1 MGLLLG
7 QTAPNFQ
14 TDTSQGEIDFYN
26 FIGDG
31 WVILFSHP
39 ADFTP
44 ICTTELGRMSQIQD
58 EFTKRNTKIL
68 AVSVDNAESHRD
80 WIKDINETQNT
91 DVKYPII
98 ADTDQKVAKL
108 YGMIHPDALA
118 KKTVR
123 TVFIIGPNKKVR
135 LTLTYPPST
144 GRNFNEI
151 LRALDSIQLT
161 DDYSVSTPADW
172 EDGDD
177 VYVGGNIKTEDIPEH
192 FPKGHEIIKPYL
204 RKTPQPNK

>member
-1 MGLLLG
+1 
-7 QTAPNFQ
+7 
-14 TDTSQGEIDFYN
+14 
-26 FIGDG
+26 
-31 WVILFSHP
+31 
-39 ADFTP
+39 
-44 ICTTELGRMSQIQD
+44 MSQIQD

-68 AVSVDNAESHRD
+68 AVSVDSAESHRD

-161 DDYSVSTPADW
+161 DDYSVSTPDLKSTRLNSSH
-172 EDGDD
+172 
-177 VYVGGNIKTEDIPEH
+177 VSIS
-192 FPKGHEIIKPYL
+192 
-204 RKTPQPNK
+204 

>member
-14 TDTSQGEIDFYN
+14 TDTSQGEIDFYD

-68 AVSVDNAESHRD
+68 AVSVDSAESHRD

-172 EDGDD
+172 KDGDD

-192 FPKGHEIIKPYL
+192 FPKGHEVIKPYL

>member
-7 QTAPNFQ
+7 ETAPNFQ
-14 TDTSQGEIDFYN
+14 ADTSQGEIDFYD

-39 ADFTP
+39 ADYTP
-44 ICTTELGRMSQIQD
+44 ICTTELGRMSQLQD
-58 EFTKRNTKIL
+58 DFAKRNAKIL
-68 AVSVDNAESHRD
+68 AVSVDTADSHRG

-91 DVKYPII
+91 DVQYPII
-98 ADTDQKVAKL
+98 ADTDQKVANL

-123 TVFIIGPNKKVR
+123 TVFIIGPDKKVK

-144 GRNFNEI
+144 GRNFLEI
-151 LRALDSIQLT
+151 LRALDSLQLT
-161 DDYSVSTPADW
+161 ADYSVSTPADW
-172 EDGDD
+172 KDGED
-177 VYVGGNIKTEDIPEH
+177 VYIGGNVKEEDIPTQ
-192 FPKGHEIIKPYL
+192 FPKGHEVIKPYL
-204 RKTPQPNK
+204 KRTPQPNK

>member
-14 TDTSQGEIDFYN
+14 TDTSQGEIDFYD

-68 AVSVDNAESHRD
+68 AVSVDSAESHRD

-144 GRNFNEI
+144 GRNLNEI

-172 EDGDD
+172 KDGDD

-192 FPKGHEIIKPYL
+192 FPKGHEVIKPYL